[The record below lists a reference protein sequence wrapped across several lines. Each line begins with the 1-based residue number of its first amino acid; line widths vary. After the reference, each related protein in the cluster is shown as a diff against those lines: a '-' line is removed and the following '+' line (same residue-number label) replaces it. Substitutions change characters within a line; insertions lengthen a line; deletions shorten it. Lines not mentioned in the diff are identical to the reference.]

1 MVEDPKWEL
10 AIVES
15 VYGFYRKLLRDCV
28 QEPVPLPSDL
38 HLISLGELDQQFPD
52 PLARI
57 RGWLKLFDLAVTPA
71 MLRQS
76 LTSDVDPEVAE
87 TLLRYYARKKA
98 ATDVDRDKTDFV
110 ATFLYR
116 NPRVQGQWEKHGYTL
131 DGVVPI
137 PPFEIALIEI
147 LADAELPEMPEEY
160 VPVVQEFE
168 SLRDELEQYTTLEAL
183 TDAGVVQKGRD
194 LKQAL
199 GTCFY
204 HPGVLAA
211 IGPYNAAVGKKLEE
225 LFRATTKQLKNF
237 AETVHREGGDVTSAV
252 EGKVTVQHLALIE
265 EGAILNA
272 EYSTAQEKFRRVSK
286 VKKAVDQRESK
297 KKPAAS
303 ASRREP
309 EEERESEAAAE
320 EAKEAA
326 RREKAAASLKASK
339 PKPAVDAGEEDWQE
353 QQAPAPSP
361 SKFVGRP
368 ASEMPKFD
376 VPPQAN
382 APSRGLP
389 VRGFVGAQAAAAEPV
404 KLYDAQ
410 LEEGKLRSVDDSIR
424 VFVRAAEA
432 KFRQVVPMRS
442 FNLTLTPVEADAC
455 GAEYWDEK
463 SFRGEYARALS
474 RVVALIARMS
484 TELEELR
491 QRQNSAHLWKPH
503 ASSLR
508 FLMDASSAAFE
519 QSTSVLT
526 LAGQRGLN
534 DKINAMRES
543 LQKLRTR
550 MDSVEQM
557 LKELEIKNQ

>member
-1 MVEDPKWEL
+1 MPEDFKWEL
-10 AIVES
+10 AIGET
-15 VYGFYRKLLRDCV
+15 VYGFYRKLLRDSM

-38 HLISLGELDQQFPD
+38 HLIPLGELDLDFPD

-57 RGWLKLFDLAVTPA
+57 RGWLKILDLAVTPS

-76 LTSDVDPEVAE
+76 LTPDVDPEIAE

-98 ATDVDRDKTDFV
+98 ATEVARDKADFV
-110 ATFLYR
+110 ASFLYR
-116 NPRVQGQWEKHGYTL
+116 NPRVPGQWEKHGYTL

-147 LADAELPEMPEEY
+147 LADAESPELPEEY
-160 VPVVQEFE
+160 VPVLNEFE
-168 SLRDELEQYTTLEAL
+168 AIRDELDGYTTLEAL

-194 LKQAL
+194 LKQAF
-199 GTCFY
+199 GPYFY

-211 IGPYNAAVGKKLEE
+211 IGPYNAAIGKKLEG
-225 LFRATTKQLKNF
+225 LFRDTTKQLKNF
-237 AETVHREGGDVTSAV
+237 AETVHREGGDVTSSV

-265 EGAILNA
+265 EGEILNA
-272 EYSTAQEKFRRVSK
+272 DYASAQEKFRRVSK
-286 VKKAVDQRESK
+286 VKKAVDQRKSDEAK
-297 KKPAAS
+297 Q
-303 ASRREP
+303 
-309 EEERESEAAAE
+309 SEKSQPKLSVKAVPQTEQPVQPRPKHAETSPRVAE
-320 EAKEAA
+320 E
-326 RREKAAASLKASK
+326 
-339 PKPAVDAGEEDWQE
+339 EEDWNPPQPVE
-353 QQAPAPSP
+353 PSRAKFAGKPAP
-361 SKFVGRP
+361 
-368 ASEMPKFD
+368 EMPRFD
-376 VPPQAN
+376 TLPSAT
-382 APSRGLP
+382 PSRGLP
-389 VRGFVGAQAAAAEPV
+389 ARGFAGAQAAAPEPAR
-404 KLYDAQ
+404 LYDAA

-442 FNLTLTPVEADAC
+442 FNLTLTPAEADAC

-463 SFRGEYARALS
+463 SFRGEYARLLS
-474 RVVALIARMS
+474 RVVAVIARMS
-484 TELEELR
+484 TETEELR

-503 ASSLR
+503 ACSLR
-508 FLMDASSAAFE
+508 FLMDASNAAFE

-550 MDSVEQM
+550 MDSAEQM
-557 LKELEIKNQ
+557 LRELEIKGQQ

>member
-10 AIVES
+10 AIGET
-15 VYGFYRKLLRDCV
+15 VYSFYRKLLRDCAH
-28 QEPVPLPSDL
+28 EPVPLPGNL
-38 HLISLGELDQQFPD
+38 HLMSLGELDEHFPD

-71 MLRQS
+71 MLRQT
-76 LTSDVDPEVAE
+76 LTSEVDPEVAE
-87 TLLRYYARKKA
+87 TLLRYYARKRA
-98 ATDVDRDKTDFV
+98 ASDVDRDKTDFV

-116 NPRVQGQWEKHGYTL
+116 NPRVPGQWDKHGYTL

-147 LADAELPEMPEEY
+147 LADAEPPEMPEEY
-160 VPVVQEFE
+160 VPILQEFDA
-168 SLRDELEQYTTLEAL
+168 LREELDGYTTLEEL

-204 HPGVLAA
+204 HPGVLATV
-211 IGPYNAAVGKKLEE
+211 GPYNATLGKKLEE
-225 LFRATTKQLKNF
+225 LFRATTKQLKTF
-237 AETVHREGGDVTSAV
+237 AETVHREGGDVTSPV

-286 VKKAVDQRESK
+286 VKKAVDRRKSGKDKAQTK
-297 KKPAAS
+297 KSEEKEQAEARLARVAPEKQSDTDKPRAANNPQP
-303 ASRREP
+303 AP
-309 EEERESEAAAE
+309 HHADEEEESE
-320 EAKEAA
+320 
-326 RREKAAASLKASK
+326 
-339 PKPAVDAGEEDWQE
+339 PTPATSRGKW
-353 QQAPAPSP
+353 
-361 SKFVGRP
+361 VGRAAP
-368 ASEMPKFD
+368 EMPRFD
-376 VPPQAN
+376 VPPSASA
-382 APSRGLP
+382 APPRGLP
-389 VRGFVGAQAAAAEPV
+389 VRGLGGQAAAAEPA

-424 VFVRAAEA
+424 VFVKAADA
-432 KFRQVVPMRS
+432 RVRQVVPMRF
-442 FNLTLTPVEADAC
+442 FNLTLTPIEADAC
-455 GAEYWDEK
+455 GADYWDEK
-463 SFRGEYARALS
+463 SFRGEYARSLS
-474 RVVALIARMS
+474 RVVALVARMS

-491 QRQNSAHLWKPH
+491 QRQNSSHLWKPH
-503 ASSLR
+503 ASSLK
-508 FLMDASSAAFE
+508 FLLDASSAAFE
-519 QSTSVLT
+519 QSTSVLA

-550 MDSVEQM
+550 MDSAEQM
-557 LKELEIKNQ
+557 LKELEIKNQSG